1 MGTQGWWREDGGMD
15 VVAIYYLRDISM
27 GLYSCIAVTCVV
39 RIHTT
44 DGCVMY
50 WIYPSLFRF
59 KSQFLEPIPSAIS
72 EITDI
77 TM

>member
-1 MGTQGWWREDGGMD
+1 MEGRKSRPSTIWE
-15 VVAIYYLRDISM
+15 IHISM

-39 RIHTT
+39 RVHTT
-44 DGCVMY
+44 DGCVVY
-50 WIYPSLFRF
+50 GIYPSLFRF

-72 EITDI
+72 EITNI